1 MLQVEPCFVNAA
13 VPLGWKQVGGPL
25 PLENACCLHGV
36 PLTYLQIKKLIK
48 AFGGSIKGTPPKRTL
63 QLQLIDM
70 LLPPEQH
77 EEAKALIENE
87 KVVKDDGFDSDFSEL
102 ISELGQD
109 EGNTQDLKE
118 YKDKKKVRK
127 LKRKMAAAGAEEV
140 PKPKKKAKA
149 KAKAKGKGKGKAGGK
164 GGKGKK
170 AKKGLWASLLKRAQ
184 ALRQEEIEK
193 EVGGEDAGM
202 RKEEVEKKADMG
214 MGEASETGGGAQ
226 VEAEGATSSGSK
238 EKKVAAEVDS
248 KDASMEEVEAGGATS
263 SGSKEKKV
271 AAGEGSKDASM
282 EEVEA
287 EGATSSGSKEKKVA
301 AGEGSKDASMEEVE
315 AEGATP
321 SVSKEKA
328 PAKRRLHG
336 DDDDAAEPRRTKKY
350 KSPQEILDMLQP
362 PGCKLTL
369 GYIDHRFSSK
379 FEADD
384 PRLSGKLKQKTFS
397 KSFAERRGWQEAL
410 KEVHTHNWEKWDKIK
425 DKFPLPAGV
434 EPQVPGD
441 ISEEVLDLLKPVI
454 ADMPSLAKPKWVG
467 WSELLWGF
475 MHDWLCPTLSCSD

>member
-13 VPLGWKQVGGPL
+13 GPLGWKQVGGPL

-70 LLPPEQH
+70 ILPPEQH

-87 KVVKDDGFDSDFSEL
+87 KGTKDDGFDSDFSEL

-140 PKPKKKAKA
+140 PKPKKKPKSKA

-170 AKKGLWASLLKRAQ
+170 AKKGLWASLLKKAQ
-184 ALRQEEIEK
+184 AMRQEEIEK
-193 EVGGEDAGM
+193 EAGGEDAGM
-202 RKEEVEKKADMG
+202 REEEVEKKADMG
-214 MGEASETGGGAQ
+214 MGEATETGGGAQ

-238 EKKVAAEVDS
+238 EEKAAADEDS
-248 KDASMEEVEAGGATS
+248 KDASMQEVEAQGAPS
-263 SGSKEKKV
+263 SGSKEEK
-271 AAGEGSKDASM
+271 AAADAGSKDASM
-282 EEVEA
+282 QEVE
-287 EGATSSGSKEKKVA
+287 GEKGPGK
-301 AGEGSKDASMEEVE
+301 K
-315 AEGATP
+315 
-321 SVSKEKA
+321 
-328 PAKRRLHG
+328 RLHG
-336 DDDDAAEPRRTKKY
+336 DDDAAEPRRTKKY

-369 GYIDHRFSSK
+369 GFIDHRFSSK

-410 KEVHTHNWEKWDKIK
+410 KEVHAHNWEKWDKIK

-454 ADMPSLAKPKWVG
+454 ADMPSLAKPK
-467 WSELLWGF
+467 
-475 MHDWLCPTLSCSD
+475 